1 MVGNVGRMAL
11 GNPPCILEAIQ
22 AYQERPVG
30 WPSAP
35 AAPMPPQSTCRSC
48 AEHSGS
54 RGKLKLRVCCFFFPR
69 IDNWDLQR
77 GRAELCS
84 TKATNRNG
92 FISRSAR
99 GLQKGPGA
107 AGGARGCAHSDGLC
121 LESTSCTVV
130 CTQHDG
136 QCPKYTN
143 ACSRGSHTTQY
154 PEMRHSGSPG
164 TQALGGFGTVPST
177 L

>member
-1 MVGNVGRMAL
+1 MAL

-22 AYQERPVG
+22 AYQEGAVG

-35 AAPMPPQSTCRSC
+35 AAPMPPQSTYRSC

-54 RGKLKLRVCCFFFPR
+54 RGKLKLRVCCLFFPR

-99 GLQKGPGA
+99 GLQKGPEA

-121 LESTSCTVV
+121 LESTSSTMV
-130 CTQHDG
+130 CTQ

-143 ACSRGSHTTQY
+143 ACSRGSHNTQY
-154 PEMRHSGSPG
+154 REMRHSGSPG

>member
-1 MVGNVGRMAL
+1 M
-11 GNPPCILEAIQ
+11 
-22 AYQERPVG
+22 G

-35 AAPMPPQSTCRSC
+35 AALMPPQTICSSF

-54 RGKLKLRVCCFFFPR
+54 RRRLRLCKRCLFFPG

-107 AGGARGCAHSDGLC
+107 AGGPGAVHTAMVCA
-121 LESTSCTVV
+121 
-130 CTQHDG
+130 
-136 QCPKYTN
+136 
-143 ACSRGSHTTQY
+143 
-154 PEMRHSGSPG
+154 
-164 TQALGGFGTVPST
+164 
-177 L
+177 